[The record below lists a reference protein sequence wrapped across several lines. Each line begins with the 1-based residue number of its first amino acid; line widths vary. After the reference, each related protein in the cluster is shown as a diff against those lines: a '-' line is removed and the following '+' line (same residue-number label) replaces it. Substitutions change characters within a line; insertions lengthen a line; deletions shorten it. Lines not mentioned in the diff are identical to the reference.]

1 MKKFALVIMLAAL
14 LLAGNTSAQ
23 AGVDP
28 KLPEYKPV
36 AGISGSLIS
45 VGSDTLNNMM
55 TLWAEGFRSLYPAV
69 TVEIR
74 GAGSSTAP
82 PALTEGTANFG
93 PMSRPMRTTEVE
105 MFEKKFGYKPTQVSV
120 AIDAVAAVVNKDNP
134 LKCLSIPQL
143 DAIFSVTRACGHPE
157 DITSWGGV
165 GLTGAWAARDFTI
178 FGRSSASG
186 TYGFFKDNALCDGDY
201 KPTISEMPGSASLVL
216 GVAEAIG
223 GIGYTGMG
231 YITPGVKP
239 LALSETTGGVCFEP
253 SAENA
258 IAGNYPLAR
267 MLVVYVNKNPVEPLT
282 PMEREFLRFILSRQG
297 QEIVVRDGAIPLPE
311 PVAAQMRQMLAL

>member
-45 VGSDTLNNMM
+45 IGSDTLNNMM
-55 TLWAEGFRSLYPAV
+55 TLWAEAFRGFYPAV

-105 MFEKKFGYKPTQVSV
+105 MFEKRFGYKPTQVSV

-157 DITSWGGV
+157 DVTRWGGV
-165 GLTGAWAARDFTI
+165 GLTGAWAARDI
-178 FGRSSASG
+178 AMFGRSSASG
-186 TYGFFKDNALCDGDY
+186 TYGFFKDNALCEGDF
-201 KPTISEMPGSASLVL
+201 KPGISEMPGSAALVL

-223 GIGYTGMG
+223 GIGYTGIG
-231 YITPGVKP
+231 YVTPGVKA
-239 LALSETTGGVCFEP
+239 LAVSETTGGVCVEP
-253 SAENA
+253 TAENA
-258 IAGNYPLAR
+258 IAGDYLLSR
-267 MLVVYVNKNPVEPLT
+267 MLVVYVNKNPVEPLA

-297 QEIVVRDGAIPLPE
+297 QEIVVRDGAVPLSE
-311 PVAAQMRQMLAL
+311 SVAAQIRQMLAL

>member
-267 MLVVYVNKNPVEPLT
+267 MLVVYVNKNPAEPLT

-311 PVAAQMRQMLAL
+311 SVAAQMRQMLAL